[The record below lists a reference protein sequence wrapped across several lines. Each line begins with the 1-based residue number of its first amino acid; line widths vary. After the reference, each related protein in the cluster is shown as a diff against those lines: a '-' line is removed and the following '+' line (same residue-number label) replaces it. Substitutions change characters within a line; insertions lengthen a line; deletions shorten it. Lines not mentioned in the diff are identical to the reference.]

1 MKKQDYIVITG
12 ASSGVGKSCVE
23 LLVSRGYR
31 VIPCVRQV
39 EDAKRLEERY
49 NETVYPVIVD
59 LQYQQAISSAAESI
73 ARISGDNGIKGLVN
87 CAGTIF
93 SGPIEHF
100 PRDLWFKQYDVNLIG
115 TMAFTTSIIP
125 LLRKMEGRIVNI
137 GAVGGGIALPFF
149 GAIASAKIA
158 FEAANDC
165 LRREL
170 YPWGIHVI
178 IIEPGGINTPAND
191 KMRDSVADYLK
202 STDQVGIQKY
212 RHAME
217 SFTKWAY
224 EKHLKNLAPSQV
236 ADTVL
241 KALSAR
247 RPRTRYRRGWDSWG
261 VVLAKWLLPDRLL
274 DQIIMRIASLPPG
287 FGKAIKKG

>member
-1 MKKQDYIVITG
+1 MKNLDYIVVTG

-23 LLVSRGYR
+23 LLLQKGFH
-31 VIPCVRQV
+31 VIPCIRQAQQGDGLKSLKPEHV
-39 EDAKRLEERY
+39 S
-49 NETVYPVIVD
+49 PVIVD
-59 LQYQQAISSAAESI
+59 LQNQETINRAATAIKGI
-73 ARISGDNGIKGLVN
+73 AGNDGIRGLVN

-93 SGPIEHF
+93 SGPIESF
-100 PRDLWFKQYDVNLIG
+100 PRALWFSQYDVNLIG
-115 TMAFTTSIIP
+115 SMAFTAAMIP
-125 LLRKMEGRIVNI
+125 LIRKMDGRIVNI

-149 GAIASAKIA
+149 GAIASAKVA

-178 IIEPGGINTPAND
+178 MIEPGGINTPAND
-191 KMRDSVADYLK
+191 KMRDSVAEFLRSGEPHSIK
-202 STDQVGIQKY
+202 KY
-212 RHAME
+212 GRAMNE
-217 SFTKWAY
+217 FTKWAY
-224 EKHLKNLAPSQV
+224 HKHLNNLHPSQV

-241 KALSAR
+241 KALTAK

-274 DQIIMRIASLPPG
+274 DHIVIRIAKMPTG
-287 FGKAIKKG
+287 FGQAAE